1 MKIQQVTI
9 LGNTLLLLGLVTPTI
24 ATAGDAE
31 TRRHGDGSRLTIIDS
46 GENLKHKY
54 PTELDLISQ
63 SPQERTDPAN
73 PNQDFLQPIEPITP
87 PPEAEPLFPQ
97 PEETTPPELPDSAS
111 FPIERINIEGSTIF
125 TSADFAPLIEPLTG
139 QNVTLNQLRGV
150 ADAIT
155 QLYLDQGYINSRA
168 LLSEQTIT
176 DGVATIEVIEGT
188 ITDIEISGQQR
199 FLTSYF
205 TSRLNRGI
213 HTPLNVNQLEDQL
226 RLLQINPLIED
237 LEVDLEPAE
246 VTGESILRLEVEE
259 ARPWFGSVF
268 IDNYSAASVGSERFG
283 ISGGYRNL
291 IGVGDVFTATGT
303 RSFTGGSTI
312 FDFNYLVPFNSLDG
326 TVQLRATID
335 RNEVTQSPFDELGIE
350 GESETYE
357 ISVRQPIKRSFGEE
371 FALSV
376 GLNHRDGQTFLFDN
390 VGTAFGSGAE
400 ADGTTRTTVLSFG
413 QDYLRRD
420 NQGAWVL
427 RSQFN
432 FGLDIL
438 DATTNPDP
446 IPDGRFFNWNGQVQ
460 RIHQLTPKQL
470 LIVQGNIQLSPDN
483 LLGSQRFTIGGG
495 QTLRGYRQGARSGD
509 NGWRLSVEDR
519 ITLIQGQPGVSLLQV
534 APFFDMGTVWNN
546 PSNPDQ
552 IADEHF
558 LAGLGTGII
567 YSPIENLTL
576 RMDFTIP
583 LVNLSDRSSNIQDDG
598 IYFSVN
604 YNL

>member
-9 LGNTLLLLGLVTPTI
+9 LSQSLLLLGLITPAI
-24 ATAGDAE
+24 ATEQVGDTG
-31 TRRHGDGSRLTIIDS
+31 TRRRGDGSSEIFTSYFLQPYS
-46 GENLKHKY
+46 
-54 PTELDLISQ
+54 TELELISQ

-87 PPEAEPLFPQ
+87 PPEDEPLFPQ

-111 FPIERINIEGSTIF
+111 FPIDRINVEGSTIF
-125 TSADFAPLIEPLTG
+125 TSADFAPLTEPLTG
-139 QNVTLNQLRGV
+139 ENVTLNQLRGV

-155 QLYLDQGYINSRA
+155 QLYIEQGYINSRA
-168 LLSEQTIT
+168 LLREQTIT

-188 ITDIEISGQQR
+188 ITDIEITGQQGFR
-199 FLTSYF
+199 TSYF
-205 TSRLNRGI
+205 TSRLKRGI
-213 HTPLNVNQLEDQL
+213 ETPLNVNQLEDQL

-237 LEVDLEPAE
+237 IEVDLQPAE
-246 VTGESILRLEVEE
+246 VTGESTLRLQVDE
-259 ARPWFGSVF
+259 APPWFGSVF

-312 FDFNYLVPFNSLDG
+312 FDFNYLVPFNALDG
-326 TVQLRATID
+326 TVQLRTTID

-357 ISVRQPIKRSFGEE
+357 ISVRQPIKRSFREE

-413 QDYLRRD
+413 QDYLSRD

-432 FGLDIL
+432 FGLDLL
-438 DATTNPDP
+438 DATINPDP

-460 RIHQLTPKQL
+460 RIHQLTPQQL
-470 LIVQGNIQLSPDN
+470 LIVTGNIQLSPDS

-519 ITLIQGQPGVSLLQV
+519 ITLIQGKPGISLLQI
-534 APFFDMGTVWNN
+534 APFADMGIVWNN

-552 IADEHF
+552 IANEHF

-567 YSPIENLTL
+567 YSPIEDLTL

-583 LVNLSDRSSNIQDDG
+583 LVDLSDRSTNIQDDG